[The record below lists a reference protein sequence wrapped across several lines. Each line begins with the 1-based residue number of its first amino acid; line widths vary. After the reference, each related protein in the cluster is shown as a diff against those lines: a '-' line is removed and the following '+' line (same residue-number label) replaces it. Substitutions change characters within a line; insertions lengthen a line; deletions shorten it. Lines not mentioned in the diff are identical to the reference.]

1 MGKNTNVSQGL
12 GSAVALEEARERHP
26 WKMLSHE
33 GMRDLLPST
42 CKHVLLYCK
51 WSDAV
56 ISSGCWHVLARVQEM
71 RRSTGS
77 DSLYSLH
84 VFTRRSKG
92 SQTLLPLLSSP
103 KFINKP
109 NFAPES
115 IRPLLADLGRDLST
129 LTSQDMG
136 VKYAASREVL
146 GRGKKDDS
154 IH

>member
-1 MGKNTNVSQGL
+1 MFPKVWAPRL
-12 GSAVALEEARERHP
+12 L
-26 WKMLSHE
+26 WKMLKNDTH
-33 GMRDLLPST
+33 GKCCRMRACVTSCPLHANMCSSIADGLMLSCPLVVGTSWHA
-42 CKHVLLYCK
+42 CKKCVGQQTRIVFTLY
-51 WSDAV
+51 
-56 ISSGCWHVLARVQEM
+56 
-71 RRSTGS
+71 
-77 DSLYSLH
+77 

-109 NFAPES
+109 NCAPES
-115 IRPLLADLGRDLST
+115 SRPLLADLGRDLCT